1 MHALDPLLPLAGVL
15 DPVLDPLAIRATRA
29 LQRLW
34 VGPPFR
40 GEQAE
45 ARERALAE
53 VVDRRS
59 AAVAAL
65 GPAVRARDPHACA
78 RYDAIVAEAVSELR
92 GVAEAKAARTPVQ
105 RVAHVVD
112 RALYADTP
120 EWLDDPSFDETL
132 RLRTLDRLDRL
143 NEAIGS
149 YEAFFAT
156 LEPMLAAARAAGV
169 ARPTIVDLASGH
181 AMFAVSLALRFGAR
195 EGKVRVVATDLAPEY
210 LEIGRAHARKLAM
223 DDDAIAFVPQNA
235 LDLHDLPGKVGS
247 PIDVVCCTQT
257 IHHFPPGMVAR
268 LLAES
273 SAVARHGVALVDGER
288 NAFALLLIATVGSA
302 IGRGSVPFLRDSVV
316 SIRRMYTEQEL
327 ALIGALAPRGEG
339 EAKLAIERGWAQP
352 GHVWLRAHAEPS
364 T

>member
-1 MHALDPLLPLAGVL
+1 MPALDPLLPIAAVL
-15 DPVLDPLAIRATRA
+15 DPIFDPLAIRASRA

-40 GEQAE
+40 GDQAE

-53 VVDRRS
+53 VIARRVPS
-59 AAVAAL
+59 VEAL
-65 GPAVRARDPHACA
+65 GPAVRRRDPQACA
-78 RYDAIVAEAVSELR
+78 RYDAIVAEAVAELR
-92 GVAEAKAARTPVQ
+92 GAAEARAVRTTVQ

-112 RALYADTP
+112 RALYADAP
-120 EWLDDPSFDETL
+120 EWLDDPAFDETL

-149 YEAFFAT
+149 YDAFFAAI
-156 LEPMLAAARAAGV
+156 EPLLSRARAAGV
-169 ARPTIVDLASGH
+169 ERPTIVDLASGH
-181 AMFAVSLALRFGAR
+181 AMFAVALALRFGAR

-223 DDDAIAFVPQNA
+223 DDDAIAFLPQNA

-247 PIDVVCCTQT
+247 AIDVVCCTQT

-268 LLAES
+268 MLAEAA
-273 SAVARHGVALVDGER
+273 AVARHGVALVDGER

-302 IGRGSVPFLRDSVV
+302 IGRGSVPFLHDSIA

-327 ALIGALAPRGEG
+327 ALLGALSPRGES
-339 EAKLAIERGWAQP
+339 EQPLELERGWAHP
-352 GHVWLRAHAEPS
+352 GHVWLRAEAG
-364 T
+364 